1 MSLRLAA
8 LDLWLRL
15 FERRRLARETSP
27 AAARARM
34 EQVALL
40 ATRTPGVRWR
50 PGPIAGDPPL
60 RALRTRR
67 ERVVLLW
74 LHGGAYCLGSPST
87 HAPLVGA
94 LAKASGTGAVIP
106 DYRLAPEHAFP
117 AAVEDALAAWNGL
130 RDEGWPADRIVLG
143 GDSSGG
149 GMVFALLHLLAAAG
163 GAMPACVVAFSPW
176 VDLTLSGRSLG
187 TLAEREAMLPVER
200 LAEIRD
206 LYLRGA
212 DPRDPRASP
221 HLGRFRGVPPVLIQA
236 SRAEVLV
243 DDARMMAARLAA
255 DGVSVTL
262 DLWPEVPHVWQ
273 FFHGRLPEADAA
285 LNRAA
290 SFVAEHLKT
299 A

>member
-1 MSLRLAA
+1 
-8 LDLWLRL
+8 
-15 FERRRLARETSP
+15 
-27 AAARARM
+27 
-34 EQVALL
+34 
-40 ATRTPGVRWR
+40 
-50 PGPIAGDPPL
+50 
-60 RALRTRR
+60 
-67 ERVVLLW
+67 
-74 LHGGAYCLGSPST
+74 
-87 HAPLVGA
+87 
-94 LAKASGTGAVIP
+94 
-106 DYRLAPEHAFP
+106 
-117 AAVEDALAAWNGL
+117 
-130 RDEGWPADRIVLG
+130 
-143 GDSSGG
+143 
-149 GMVFALLHLLAAAG
+149 MVFALLHLLAAAG
-163 GAMPACVVAFSPW
+163 GAMPACVVAISPW

-206 LYLRGA
+206 HYLRGA

-262 DLWPEVPHVWQ
+262 DLWPEVPHVWH

-285 LNRAA
+285 LDRAA
-290 SFVAEHLKT
+290 RFIAEHLKT